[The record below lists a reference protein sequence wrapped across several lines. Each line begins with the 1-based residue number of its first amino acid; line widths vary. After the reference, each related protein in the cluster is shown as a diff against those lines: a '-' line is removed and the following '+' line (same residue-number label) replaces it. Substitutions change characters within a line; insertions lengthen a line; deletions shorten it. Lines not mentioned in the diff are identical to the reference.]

1 MFLINNMVEGNID
14 LEKYRFFKSLPED
27 QKVETEGEL
36 SVMEEMRDFIKIQL
50 KMNSLDSSKDSETV
64 ENKIKQLVDEQTIW
78 VKNRFGFDV
87 SKRTV
92 GPAAVGIHDKDSF
105 SKKLREHGQSSDIF
119 KGFHIGP
126 VRSIELLKQDRVES
140 IFHSASHE
148 LIHTIGDMVI
158 KVEDNDQEIVQQST
172 GYNNRSGS
180 FTILNE
186 MVVEMMNI
194 EFLDDLRTGGKADY
208 LSGTDIGYGPVLLM
222 FEALFKKVADLA
234 KISLRQL
241 MDDLYTGYL
250 TGDFSK
256 LRIIEAT
263 LGKGTL
269 KKIVDL
275 KYEDFKS
282 KEKTIALFSDLGVS
296 LPINK
301 MQSYLKGEEIEML
314 GGVKIKKTK

>member
-1 MFLINNMVEGNID
+1 MVEGNID

-36 SVMEEMRDFIKIQL
+36 SVMEEMRDYLKTQL
-50 KMNSLDSSKDSETV
+50 KSNSLDSLKDGEAV
-64 ENKIKQLVDEQTIW
+64 ENKIKQLVDEQILW

-87 SKRTV
+87 SKRAV
-92 GPAAVGIHDKDSF
+92 GPTAVGIHDRDSF
-105 SKKLREHGQSSDIF
+105 LNKLRVHGQSSDIF
-119 KGFHIGP
+119 KGFHVGP

-140 IFHSASHE
+140 VFHSASHE

-158 KVEDNDQEIVQQST
+158 KVDDNDQEIIQQST
-172 GYNNRSGS
+172 GYNSKNGS
-180 FTILNE
+180 FTMLNE
-186 MVVEMMNI
+186 MVVEMLNI

-208 LSGTDIGYGPVLLM
+208 LSGTDIGYGTVLLM
-222 FEALFKKVADLA
+222 FEAFFKKVADLA
-234 KISLRQL
+234 KMNLSEL
-241 MDDLYTGYL
+241 MNDLYTGYL

-256 LRIIEAT
+256 LRIIDAT

-282 KEKTIALFSDLGVS
+282 KEKSIALFKDLGVD

-301 MQSYLKGEEIEML
+301 MQSYNKGEEIEML
-314 GGVKIKKTK
+314 DGIKIKKTN

>member
-1 MFLINNMVEGNID
+1 MVEGNID
-14 LEKYRFFKSLPED
+14 LEKYRFFKSLSED

-36 SVMEEMRDFIKIQL
+36 SVMEEMRDYLKTQL
-50 KMNSLDSSKDSETV
+50 KSNSLDSLKDGEAV
-64 ENKIKQLVDEQTIW
+64 ENKIKQLVDEQILW

-87 SKRTV
+87 SKRAV
-92 GPAAVGIHDKDSF
+92 GPTAVGIHDRDSF
-105 SKKLREHGQSSDIF
+105 LNKLRVHGQSSDIF
-119 KGFHIGP
+119 KGFHVGP

-140 IFHSASHE
+140 VFHSASHE

-158 KVEDNDQEIVQQST
+158 KVDDNDQEIIQQST
-172 GYNNRSGS
+172 GYNSKNGS
-180 FTILNE
+180 FTMLNE
-186 MVVEMMNI
+186 MVVEMLNI

-208 LSGTDIGYGPVLLM
+208 LSGTDIGYGTVLLM
-222 FEALFKKVADLA
+222 FEAFFKKVADLA
-234 KISLRQL
+234 KMNLSEL
-241 MDDLYTGYL
+241 MNDLYTGYL

-256 LRIIEAT
+256 LRIIDAT

-282 KEKTIALFSDLGVS
+282 KEKSIALFKDLGVD

-301 MQSYLKGEEIEML
+301 MQSYNKSEEIEML
-314 GGVKIKKTK
+314 DGIKIKKTN

>member
-1 MFLINNMVEGNID
+1 MVEGNID

-36 SVMEEMRDFIKIQL
+36 SVMEEMRDYLKTQL
-50 KMNSLDSSKDSETV
+50 KSNSLDSLKDGEAV
-64 ENKIKQLVDEQTIW
+64 ENKIKQLVDEQILW

-87 SKRTV
+87 SKRAV
-92 GPAAVGIHDKDSF
+92 GPTAVGIHDRDSF
-105 SKKLREHGQSSDIF
+105 LNKLRVHGQSSDIF
-119 KGFHIGP
+119 KGFHVGP

-140 IFHSASHE
+140 VFHSASHE

-158 KVEDNDQEIVQQST
+158 KVDDNDQEIIQQST
-172 GYNNRSGS
+172 GYNSKNGS
-180 FTILNE
+180 FTMLNE
-186 MVVEMMNI
+186 MVVEMLNI

-208 LSGTDIGYGPVLLM
+208 LSGTDIGYGTVLLM
-222 FEALFKKVADLA
+222 FEAFFKKVADLA
-234 KISLRQL
+234 KMNLSEL
-241 MDDLYTGYL
+241 MNDLYTGYL

-256 LRIIEAT
+256 LRIIDAT

-275 KYEDFKS
+275 KYEDFRS
-282 KEKTIALFSDLGVS
+282 KEKTIALFKDLGVD

-301 MQSYLKGEEIEML
+301 MQSYNKSEEIEML
-314 GGVKIKKTK
+314 DGIKIKKTN